1 MKVNIKVFT
10 IGLILLCCI
19 MGTAYAA
26 EDISTDV
33 VSDSV
38 DDAFVVYAVP
48 EDIDD
53 SVSTELETVS
63 DDTNEDII
71 IEGTQTDENNEGF
84 ATEDSEPSRA
94 MNAHAANWTE
104 LKANCFSQS
113 TQIIDLTGT
122 EYTVGDQIT
131 FRNSATIR
139 GTSNSYITGG
149 SSSLTPFYNNNE
161 DLTITFMNLKFK
173 NMNVKNLLQLQG
185 TNIFINCSFDNIT
198 TANDH
203 NSIIWN
209 EQGTMEIKGCNF
221 TNNHVNF
228 GAVTNYDDVNYDLA
242 EMIVENS
249 KFINNI
255 ATSEPGAINNCGN
268 LDVTSSEFINNTAS
282 LWAGAIH
289 THYDSNT
296 VIHNSNFTNN
306 VALWNG
312 GALYTYC
319 NLSIYNSNFNSNWCN
334 KSAGGGAIGC
344 SNWVSTYNILVEN
357 CTFEDNF
364 NNNSLQNETPSNGC
378 GGAISAMNDGV
389 LNVHGSTF
397 INNYAAFGQ
406 AIAAYSQGYVN
417 ITAGIPNVIIY
428 NNTFR
433 NHNKTTET
441 DTVEISGNYTLEN
454 NTFIN
459 CHQVNRN
466 GTGNVYTNCTP
477 RAFSKNDYV
486 NSEVNSKSKVG
497 LSSSPILGIEA
508 SDYFFV
514 NISSENDPW
523 SVSGLSW
530 DEALGTYDCLSNAL
544 VYLNDG
550 GIIYMADGNYFIDN
564 PYPTSID
571 LLHNITFVGQSFDTI
586 FDNYKFY
593 FTSDTKD
600 YLDTFYTFV
609 NVSFINCDFTCPCKF
624 INCNFLNDNNFTKYI
639 STKKDQWFERQGEDC
654 VRNFELENCI
664 FKNFNSESTFLRSH
678 IYSNVTFTNCT
689 FENITADS
697 IIYHNASIK
706 PDDSIKFYDCKFIN
720 CAVNGIIDFAGDYE
734 IEDYCAIEDCTYD
747 FDAVIGVVSAD
758 EHAHNY
764 LNATK
769 LKPVPADTF
778 VDISSSEKGVVVITL
793 TDNTTAPIAGATFK
807 YTVNGGEEQTNVTGE
822 DGKFTITGL
831 TGEVTIAVNY
841 EGNESFKAIIGSQF
855 FNFTDEPATNDTN
868 GSNSTPVTPT
878 KVATKLTAPKVT
890 ATYNVA
896 KKLVI
901 TLKDANGKVL
911 ANKKVT
917 VKVGTIS
924 KTLKTNS
931 KGQVSVAVN
940 TLVPKTYTATIK
952 FAGDND
958 YKASS
963 LSAKVTVKKAA
974 PKLTAAKKTF
984 KVKAKTKKVTATLKN
999 NKGKVLKK
1007 VKLTLKI
1014 GKKTYTAKTNSKGVA
1029 TFKVKLTKKGTYT
1042 GTVKFAGNKYF
1053 KAASKKV
1060 KIVVKK

>member
-1 MKVNIKVFT
+1 MKIKYIAICLV
-10 IGLILLCCI
+10 LLCCI
-19 MGTAYAA
+19 IGTASAA

-38 DDAFVVYAVP
+38 DDAVVVDAIQ

-53 SVSTELETVS
+53 SVSTVPETVS

-71 IEGTQTDENNEGF
+71 IEGTQTDENNEGS
-84 ATEDSEPSRA
+84 ATEDYEPSRA
-94 MNAHAANWTE
+94 LNPHAANWSE
-104 LKANCFSQS
+104 LYDACHSSS
-113 TQIIDLTGT
+113 TQVIDLSGT
-122 EYTVGDQIT
+122 EYIVGNQIT
-131 FRNSATIR
+131 FGNSATIR

-378 GGAISAMNDGV
+378 GGAISAMNNGV
-389 LNVHGSTF
+389 LDVHGSTF

-433 NHNKTTET
+433 NHNRTTET

-477 RAFSKNDYV
+477 RTLSEDDSIFSN
-486 NSEVNSKSKVG
+486 ENSKSKVG
-497 LSSSPILGIEA
+497 LSSPTILGA
-508 SDYFFV
+508 ADSSDFYFV
-514 NISSENDPW
+514 NISSENDPY

-530 DEALGTYDCLSNAL
+530 DEALGTPDGLGMAEGHI
-544 VYLNDG
+544 NDG
-550 GIIYMADGNYFIDN
+550 GIIYMADGNYHIEGRLF
-564 PYPTSID
+564 SFSERK
-571 LLHNITFVGQSFDTI
+571 NITLVGQSHETI
-586 FDNYKFY
+586 FNSYKFY
-593 FTSDTKD
+593 FTSDTKEF
-600 YLDTFYTFV
+600 LDTIYTFE
-609 NVSFINCDFTCPCKF
+609 NMSFINCDFNCPCKF
-624 INCNFLNDNNFTKYI
+624 INCNFLNDNNFTNYI

-664 FKNFNSESTFLRSH
+664 FKNFDSESYFLKSN

-793 TDNTTAPIAGATFK
+793 TDNTTAPIAGATVK
-807 YTVNGGEEQTNVTGE
+807 YTVNGGEEQTDVTGE

-831 TGEVTIAVNY
+831 TGEVTIAVSY
-841 EGNESFKAIIGSQF
+841 EGNESFNPISGSQF
-855 FNFTDEPATNDTN
+855 FNFTEEPATNDTN
-868 GSNSTPVTPT
+868 GTNDTPAAPT

-901 TLKDANGKVL
+901 TLKDANGKAL

-952 FAGDND
+952 FAGDSS

-963 LSAKVTVKKAA
+963 VSAKVVVKKVA

-999 NKGKVLKK
+999 NKGKVLKST
-1007 VKLTLKI
+1007 KLTLKI
-1014 GKKTYTAKTNSKGVA
+1014 GKKTYTAKTNKKGVA

-1053 KAASKKV
+1053 KAATKKV

>member
-1 MKVNIKVFT
+1 MKIKYIAICLV
-10 IGLILLCCI
+10 LLCCI
-19 MGTAYAA
+19 IGTASAA
-26 EDISTDV
+26 EDISADV

-38 DDAFVVYAVP
+38 DDAVVVDAVP

-53 SVSTELETVS
+53 SVSTEPETIS

-71 IEGTQTDENNEGF
+71 IEGTQTDENNEGS
-84 ATEDSEPSRA
+84 ATEDSEPSRVSNTQVA
-94 MNAHAANWTE
+94 DWSALYNACISST
-104 LKANCFSQS
+104 SQVV
-113 TQIIDLTGT
+113 DLTGT
-122 EYTVGDQIT
+122 EYTVGQQIT
-131 FRNSATIR
+131 FGNSITIR

-149 SSSLTPFYNNNE
+149 SSSLTPFYNYDE
-161 DLTITFMNLKFK
+161 DLTITFSNVKFK
-173 NMNVKNLLQLQG
+173 NMDVKNLLQLQG
-185 TNIFINCSFDNIT
+185 TNVFIDCSFENIT

-209 EQGTMEIKGCNF
+209 EQGSMEITGCNF

-228 GAVTNYDDVNYDLA
+228 GAVTNYDDVSSDIP
-242 EMIVENS
+242 EMSVENC
-249 KFINNI
+249 KFINNT

-289 THYDSNT
+289 THYNSNT

-344 SNWVSTYNILVEN
+344 SNWVSSYNILVED

-364 NNNSLQNETPSNGC
+364 NNNSLQNETPATGC

-389 LNVHGSTF
+389 LDVHGSTF

-433 NHNKTTET
+433 NHNRTTET

-459 CHQVNRN
+459 CHQENRN
-466 GTGNVYTNCTP
+466 GSGNVYTNCTP
-477 RAFSKNDYV
+477 RSQSEEDFMAFNE
-486 NSEVNSKSKVG
+486 NLKSKLGSVG
-497 LSSSPILGIEA
+497 SDILGIEGS
-508 SDYFFV
+508 SDFYYINV
-514 NISSENDPW
+514 SSSE
-523 SVSGLSW
+523 SGSGLSW
-530 DEALGTYDCLSNAL
+530 EEALAGADQIGVAMNCLN
-544 VYLNDG
+544 NDG
-550 GIIYMADGNYFIDN
+550 TIYLSEGTFFIKVN
-564 PYPTSID
+564 NKFSFLGKNVTLI
-571 LLHNITFVGQSFDTI
+571 GQGAETI
-586 FDNYKFY
+586 FDNYKFITTENTVTMNDV
-593 FTSDTKD
+593 FT
-600 YLDTFYTFV
+600 FI
-609 NVSFINCDFTCPCKF
+609 NVSFINCDFTKSCKF
-624 INCNFLNDNNFTKYI
+624 INCNFINNITFTQYI
-639 STKKDQWFERQGEDC
+639 STKKDQALERTGENC
-654 VRNFELENCI
+654 LRNFELENCT
-664 FKNFNSESTFLRSH
+664 FKNFDLGTHFIASH
-678 IYSNVTFTNCT
+678 IYSNVTFKGCI
-689 FENITADS
+689 FEDIVADS

-706 PDDSIKFYDCKFIN
+706 PDDSIKFLDCKFIN
-720 CAVNGIIDFAGDYE
+720 CAVNGIIDFAGDID

-747 FDAVIGVVSAD
+747 FDAVIGVVSA
-758 EHAHNY
+758 EEYAHNY

-778 VDISSSEKGVVVITL
+778 VDISSTEKGVVVIAL
-793 TDNTTAPIAGATFK
+793 TDNSSAPIAGATVK
-807 YTVNGGEEQTNVTGE
+807 YTVNGGEEQTDVTGE

-831 TGEVTIAVNY
+831 TGEVTIAVSY
-841 EGNESFKAIIGSQF
+841 EGNESFNPISGSQF
-855 FNFTDEPATNDTN
+855 FNFTEEPAPSNDTN
-868 GSNSTPVTPT
+868 GTNDTPAAPT

-901 TLKDANGKVL
+901 TLKDANGKAL

-974 PKLTAAKKTF
+974 PKLTATKKTF

-999 NKGKVLKK
+999 NKGKVLKST
-1007 VKLTLKI
+1007 KLTLKI
-1014 GKKTYTAKTNSKGVA
+1014 GKKTYTAKTNKKGVA